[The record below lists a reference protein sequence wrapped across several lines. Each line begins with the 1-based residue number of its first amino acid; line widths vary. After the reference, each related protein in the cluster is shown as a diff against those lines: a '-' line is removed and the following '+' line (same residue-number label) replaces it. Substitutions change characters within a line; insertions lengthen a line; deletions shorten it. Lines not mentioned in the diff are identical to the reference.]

1 MTISEAVNG
10 ERRIPPA
17 SKIRAVPF
25 PYVLPRDIT
34 LGPKAFLIDGFV
46 GAAETSAW
54 YGPPDG
60 GKSTVVL
67 DAACHVAAGTDYCGN
82 RITQGSVLYIAVE
95 RGAVVRRRVL
105 AWCRHHGETDIPLA
119 VVSEMIDL
127 RTRRIHTDRI
137 IATAQAFAEA
147 GGIPVVWIIIDTLNR
162 ALAGGDENS
171 SKDMGAVIAAVDR
184 IQRATGA
191 HCSLIHHVPVD
202 RTDRMRGHGSVLG
215 AVDLTV
221 RITRDNKIVMVEAD
235 KANDLVEKPR
245 FAFRFETVELA
256 SDGET
261 VTTAPVLVPCDVPIQ
276 PRRSKP
282 GPKSRAEQVLR
293 DAIFEALDTSGRDI
307 HVRGGPRVRAVTARQ
322 VREQFTKRYVIE
334 DDDAKKVADAK
345 RKAFNRALEK
355 LPNDFGASEHN
366 GEQWIWRT

>member
-1 MTISEAVNG
+1 
-10 ERRIPPA
+10 
-17 SKIRAVPF
+17 
-25 PYVLPRDIT
+25 
-34 LGPKAFLIDGFV
+34 
-46 GAAETSAW
+46 
-54 YGPPDG
+54 
-60 GKSTVVL
+60 
-67 DAACHVAAGTDYCGN
+67 VAAGTVYCGN

-95 RGAVVRRRVL
+95 RGAVVRRRVQ

-127 RTRRIHTDRI
+127 RTGRIHTDRI

-245 FAFRFETVELA
+245 FAFRFEN
-256 SDGET
+256 SP
-261 VTTAPVLVPCDVPIQ
+261 VTGKLSPQRRFSSPATCRYSPAAPSPVPSRGPNRYCAMQ
-276 PRRSKP
+276 SSRRWTPADEISMSGAVRVSAP
-282 GPKSRAEQVLR
+282 PLR
-293 DAIFEALDTSGRDI
+293 DRC
-307 HVRGGPRVRAVTARQ
+307 
-322 VREQFTKRYVIE
+322 
-334 DDDAKKVADAK
+334 
-345 RKAFNRALEK
+345 
-355 LPNDFGASEHN
+355 ASN
-366 GEQWIWRT
+366 SQNAT